1 MNKKER
7 HIMKLRKNLER
18 EIKYKSVSKQK
29 NTDSDNKVKAN
40 RESNSKHVDSKYK
53 VENKKRD
60 EERAYPQRERKII
73 KAPIYIPTDMKQ
85 KKGVTL
91 PIILLAVTLGLG
103 SAIYSKTGEFDL
115 ELPSVNELIG
125 NEQNINKTG
134 NINDRV
140 YLSKDMKTVTIRYED
155 SSGKECKKE
164 YEFSEEARDYY
175 TQICNNNE
183 FYSKNAQAGVICA
196 LMMLNKGINYKY
208 GGGICRM
215 EPTKTYDCSKYV
227 DEVSYLATGD
237 NLGSGTTETLRSKG
251 KEISEDD
258 CMPGDIREKRK
269 DADGKANHVVIYLG
283 KFDDGKWYIIDCSS
297 PGVTVRTRNDVPICI
312 RLDRFNT
319 NEIKNPIKDREGR

>member
-1 MNKKER
+1 MKKKKLTEYEKYINELEKELESNSYSS
-7 HIMKLRKNLER
+7 HI
-18 EIKYKSVSKQK
+18 
-29 NTDSDNKVKAN
+29 DSDNKGEAN
-40 RESNSKHVDSKYK
+40 RESNSEHVDSKYK

-60 EERAYPQRERKII
+60 EERGYTQRERKII
-73 KAPIYIPTDMKQ
+73 KVPIYIPTDMKQ
-85 KKGVTL
+85 KKGVSL
-91 PIILLAVTLGLG
+91 RIIFLAVTLGLG
-103 SAIYSKTGEFDL
+103 IAIYSKTGEFDL

-208 GGGICRM
+208 GGGECGM
-215 EPTKTYDCSKYV
+215 KLSTTYDCSKYV

-237 NLGSGTTETLRSKG
+237 NLGSGTTKTLRSKG

-258 CMPGDIREKRK
+258 CMPGDIREKTK
-269 DADGKANHVVIYLG
+269 YADGTANHVVIYLG
-283 KFDDGKWYIIDCSS
+283 KLDDGKKYIIDCSS
-297 PGVTVRTRNDVPICI
+297 SGVTVRTRNDLPVCY
-312 RLDRFNT
+312 RLNNFNT
-319 NEIKNPIKDREGR
+319 KEKENSVEDREGR